1 MIDLDELERKARGAT
16 PGPWRHKSGEAAV
29 YCDRGRDWR
38 DPQIARTRTYPED
51 NPNVIS
57 VHSMTV
63 GKREREVDNA
73 DFIAA
78 IDPDVTIALI
88 ARIRELEAG
97 LTEAV
102 RYIGLAQDPKDD
114 ALVCSDF
121 RVLVAKGIP

>member
-1 MIDLDELERKARGAT
+1 MMDLDELERKAKRAKSAD
-16 PGPWRHKSGEAAV
+16 PDMPWFDEEFDIA
-29 YCDRGRDWR
+29 DID
-38 DPQIARTRTYPED
+38 QIDAE
-51 NPNVIS
+51 
-57 VHSMTV
+57 H
-63 GKREREVDNA
+63 
-73 DFIAA
+73 IAA
-78 IDPDVTIALI
+78 NSPESTLAMI